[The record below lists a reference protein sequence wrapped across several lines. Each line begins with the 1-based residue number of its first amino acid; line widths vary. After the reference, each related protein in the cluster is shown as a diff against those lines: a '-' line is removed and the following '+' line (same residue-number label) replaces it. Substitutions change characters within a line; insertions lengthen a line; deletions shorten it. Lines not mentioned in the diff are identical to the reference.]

1 MNTNEENKEQEI
13 NVEGEEKVTVDETT
27 DEATQNEQNDS
38 QMNEAEEKDPLE
50 AANEQIEELK
60 DK

>member
-27 DEATQNEQNDS
+27 DEATQN
-38 QMNEAEEKDPLE
+38 
-50 AANEQIEELK
+50 
-60 DK
+60 